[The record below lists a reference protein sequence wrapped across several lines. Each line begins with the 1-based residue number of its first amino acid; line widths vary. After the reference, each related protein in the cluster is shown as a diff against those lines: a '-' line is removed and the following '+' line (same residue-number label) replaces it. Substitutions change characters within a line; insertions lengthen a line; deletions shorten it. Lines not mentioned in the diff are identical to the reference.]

1 MKNKFSSILIIILC
15 LFMFVPSGRLSAQ
28 MFSPGEELEYDVS
41 FIGIRLGSVK
51 IISERID
58 SISGRP
64 VYKAVGYMNS
74 RSGLPFV
81 DLHAIFHTWADTSFR
96 RSQQFVGQIK
106 ITDERWDT
114 QKIWFKKDKNKIL
127 NYKWHG
133 KKQVRFDT
141 IATGI
146 DVSDGLSLYFLA
158 RQFCGKKANMKI
170 STLIDR
176 ELENTYLQFTDKKE
190 AVEVDIIPYPVRTSY
205 FRGKA
210 EWNGIYGISGEF
222 EGWFSDDE
230 ARVPIVA
237 KMKVYVGSVRIE
249 LVKWKR
255 KGWVPPKAKED

>member
-1 MKNKFSSILIIILC
+1 MKNKFPSILIIILC
-15 LFMFVPSGRLSAQ
+15 LFMFVPNGRLSAQ
-28 MFSPGEELEYDVS
+28 MFSPGEELEYEVS

-106 ITDERWDT
+106 ITDERWDL
-114 QKIWFKKDKNKIL
+114 QKIWFKKDQNKIL

-146 DVSDGLSLYFLA
+146 DVSDGLSLFFLA
-158 RQFCGKKANMKI
+158 RQFCGKKDSMKI

-176 ELENTYLQFTDKKE
+176 ELENSSLWFTDKKE
-190 AVEVDIIPYPVRTSY
+190 SVEVDIIPYPVRTSY

-210 EWNGIYGISGEF
+210 EWKGIYGISGAF

-237 KMKVYVGSVRIE
+237 KMKVYVGSIRIE